1 MSMITNVK
9 KKINGVGIIKLI
21 NINYFYESDR
31 STFNVVWKD
40 QEGFNNSKKIMKIN
54 NNNLPSLPSGYI

>member
-1 MSMITNVK
+1 MSIITNVK

-40 QEGFNNSKKIMKIN
+40 QKVLITVKK
-54 NNNLPSLPSGYI
+54 